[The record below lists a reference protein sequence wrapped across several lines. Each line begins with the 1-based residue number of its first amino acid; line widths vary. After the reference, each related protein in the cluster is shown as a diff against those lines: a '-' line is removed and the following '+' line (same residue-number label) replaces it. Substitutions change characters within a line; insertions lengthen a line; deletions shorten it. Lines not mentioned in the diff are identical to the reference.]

1 MVESL
6 NCSDAVVRVFLEH
19 LPEEVQC
26 FRVHRFVLLAL
37 KQDITGS
44 VLRKHFVVS
53 LPRERA
59 DSKQQYMEDEPQAE
73 DIANGLILG
82 LHILDVDDLR
92 SHVARRAA
100 SDKQILLRVCELGQS
115 EIRNRTLETTLGP
128 EENVLRLQVPMHDLL
143 AVHFLET
150 LQDGEDG
157 SLHLRRPELVLRLHL
172 VIQLAALE
180 QLHDNI
186 QRVLGLEDFI

>member
-1 MVESL
+1 
-6 NCSDAVVRVFLEH
+6 
-19 LPEEVQC
+19 
-26 FRVHRFVLLAL
+26 
-37 KQDITGS
+37 
-44 VLRKHFVVS
+44 
-53 LPRERA
+53 
-59 DSKQQYMEDEPQAE
+59 MEDEPQAE

-92 SHVARRAA
+92 SHVTRRAA

-128 EENVLRLQVPMHDLL
+128 EKNVLRLQVPMHDLL

-157 SLHLRRPELVLRLHL
+157 SLDLHRPELVLRLHL